1 MEEAPEVEAD
11 MVQDKKLARR
21 KLLGPQEGWGHKPK
35 LGTQIAEEGFL
46 DDYHIVNESGT
57 REYWYHLDDYNYS
70 QLYYWCGRLLLCGM
84 GPDDDDGPTDLEIL
98 HGPQPA

>member
-1 MEEAPEVEAD
+1 MFTIYDTALDSRFGTFDTYEEAATI
-11 MVQDKKLARR
+11 A
-21 KLLGPQEGWGHKPK
+21 PQ
-35 LGTQIAEEGFL
+35 IVDEGFL

-57 REYWYHLDDYNYS
+57 REFWYHLDDYSYS